1 MAQVRPL
8 RPHTF
13 RIDNCVI
20 DDYAAE
26 MGAMGVALYA
36 VLQRYADRETGQC
49 WPSVAT
55 MAATLRLSQTAV
67 KKYLRHLAQ
76 LGLISIASR
85 YTAAGDH
92 SSNLYTVHD
101 PTKPEALLRRRR
113 QRRGGSCGDGGGSCS
128 APPALPVGHLATHR
142 GSSRVQEQ
150 GSKEQDLTTAHA
162 PNTAEHAVCNT
173 PLHEHCT
180 TVPGL
185 RICLDCFRSWQVPL
199 AVISPSL
206 DTEVG

>member
-55 MAATLRLSQTAV
+55 MAATLHLSQTAV

-101 PTKPEALLRRRR
+101 PIQPEALLRRRR
-113 QRRGGSCGDGGGSCS
+113 QRQGGACGDGGGSCS
-128 APPALPVGHLATHR
+128 APPPLPVGHLATHGGSPGARREGRVGRYTTHPRHHTTHPDVGVDGAAGPPVGSDR
-142 GSSRVQEQ
+142 GLCRGWRS
-150 GSKEQDLTTAHA
+150 D
-162 PNTAEHAVCNT
+162 
-173 PLHEHCT
+173 PLQPYSATRC
-180 TVPGL
+180 
-185 RICLDCFRSWQVPL
+185 
-199 AVISPSL
+199 
-206 DTEVG
+206 

>member
-55 MAATLRLSQTAV
+55 MAATLRLGQTAV

-101 PTKPEALLRRRR
+101 PTQPEALRRRRR
-113 QRRGGSCGDGGGSCS
+113 QRQGGSCGDGGGSCS
-128 APPALPVGHLATHR
+128 APPPLPIRHLATHG
-142 GSSRVQEQ
+142 GSSRAQEQ
-150 GSKEQDLTTAHA
+150 ESKEQDLTTAPA
-162 PNTAEHAVCNT
+162 PNTAEHAVCDH

-180 TVPGL
+180 PVPGL
-185 RICLDCFRSWQVPL
+185 KICLDCFRSWQVPL
-199 AVISPSL
+199 AVIAPPL
-206 DTEVG
+206 ATEVG

>member
-26 MGAMGVALYA
+26 MGAMSVALYA

-55 MAATLRLSQTAV
+55 MAATLRLSHTAV

-128 APPALPVGHLATHR
+128 APPSLPVGHLATHR
-142 GSSRVQEQ
+142 GSSRAQKQE
-150 GSKEQDLTTAHA
+150 SKEQDLTTAQA
-162 PNTAEHAVCNT
+162 PNTAKHAVCNH
-173 PLHEHCT
+173 PVHEHRSP
-180 TVPGL
+180 VPGV
-185 RICLDCFRSWQVPL
+185 RMCLDCFRCWPVPL
-199 AVISPSL
+199 AVIAPSL
-206 DTEVG
+206 ATEVG

>member
-55 MAATLRLSQTAV
+55 MAATLRLGHTAV

-101 PTKPEALLRRRR
+101 PTQPEALLRRRR

-128 APPALPVGHLATHR
+128 APPSLPVGHLATHR
-142 GSSRVQEQ
+142 SGLGHMTVDTCGKQFLLTLHMALKAKRSRAEAPR
-150 GSKEQDLTTAHA
+150 SMKESCSGNMAIRR
-162 PNTAEHAVCNT
+162 V
-173 PLHEHCT
+173 
-180 TVPGL
+180 
-185 RICLDCFRSWQVPL
+185 
-199 AVISPSL
+199 
-206 DTEVG
+206 